1 MSLLKTILA
10 LCCFII
16 FIENVKSYLSRE
28 FPDDEFTSTTST
40 TAYLSELDTT
50 MANKIFK
57 LKKSPPIIDDNQC
70 NSNPCLVI

>member
-1 MSLLKTILA
+1 MSLRKMILA
-10 LCCFII
+10 LCCFLI

-28 FPDDEFTSTTST
+28 FPADEFTSTTTST
-40 TAYLSELDTT
+40 TYLTELDTT

-57 LKKSPPIIDDNQC
+57 LKKSSPVINDNQC